1 MCICYSSIQLSFNM
15 SENNEAMECE
25 TTKNDNI
32 DEFSLEPGYS
42 GTEPNDYPRSND
54 NSKLYDNSGPSDDLE
69 QDYYPETNELESK
82 EESEP
87 LFVID
92 RTRNFKLN
100 RPIEY
105 EVIIIFKLFN
115 IYKIVSSFH

>member
-25 TTKNDNI
+25 TTRNDNI

-42 GTEPNDYPRSND
+42 STEPYDYPRSSD
-54 NSKLYDNSGPSDDLE
+54 NSKLYDNSGPYDGSGPSDDLE

-92 RTRNFKLN
+92 RTKNFKLN
-100 RPIEY
+100 RPIEF
-105 EVIIIFKLFN
+105 EVITCHI
-115 IYKIVSSFH
+115 